1 MATETKTKTKKQKQK
16 KKQKTTLPAATWKGL
31 AVLLPLPPG
40 TRVGIQPG
48 GSVEV
53 DGIRPSSFRGH
64 SGSAH
69 KVLSSG
75 SLLTALLA
83 RSRGQSAR
91 RADPIPGSLCLFP
104 GPNARLGGQPAE
116 AEWGGG
122 ASTCAEAQKRS
133 RPPGLIPAYVST
145 LGLCFPTRP
154 NDAKGMERTGRGGGV
169 GGNS

>member
-1 MATETKTKTKKQKQK
+1 M
-16 KKQKTTLPAATWKGL
+16 
-31 AVLLPLPPG
+31 
-40 TRVGIQPG
+40 
-48 GSVEV
+48 EV
-53 DGIRPSSFRGH
+53 DGIRPSSFRGR
-64 SGSAH
+64 SGSAR
-69 KVLSSG
+69 KALSSG
-75 SLLTALLA
+75 SLLAALLA

-104 GPNARLGGQPAE
+104 GPNARLGGQPAG

-154 NDAKGMERTGRGGGV
+154 NDAKVWREQGGGWGW
-169 GGNS
+169 GGGKLLALQGK